1 MLIVKNIV
9 KKFHGK
15 KVIDDVSFD
24 VAPGQIVVFLG
35 QSGVGKSTILRVL
48 SNLESADAG
57 LMTLDDSSLS
67 SPTTT
72 VSAIANGDG
81 WIGDPEIK
89 KDFDFS
95 KVGMVF
101 QDFNLFAHL
110 TVEQNLTLPLTV
122 VAKKSKDEAK
132 KIAQEMLQRFEIG
145 SKATNYPIS
154 LSGGQKQRV
163 ALARALCMNPKLL
176 CLDEPTSALDP
187 QLTEQVAQIIAQ
199 LAEQKMMIVIA
210 THDIGLLQ
218 NLNCTI
224 HLMAHGKIIETATTA
239 QLQKSLDSFGKIK
252 NFMQGKIASE

>member
-24 VAPGQIVVFLG
+24 VAPGQIVVLLG

-48 SNLESADAG
+48 SNLEAIDAG
-57 LMTLDDSSLS
+57 SMILDEQQ
-67 SPTTT
+67 
-72 VSAIANGDG
+72 I
-81 WIGDPEIK
+81 
-89 KDFDFS
+89 DFS

-122 VAKKSKDEAK
+122 VAKKTEDDAK
-132 KIAQEMLQRFEIG
+132 KNAQEMLQRFEMG
-145 SKATNYPIS
+145 SKATNYPVS

-199 LAEQKMMIVIA
+199 LAAQKIMVVIA

-252 NFMQGKIASE
+252 NFMQGKTARE

>member
-24 VAPGQIVVFLG
+24 VAPGQIVVLLG

-48 SNLESADAG
+48 SNLEAIDAG
-57 LMTLDDSSLS
+57 SMILDEHISPS
-67 SPTTT
+67 SP
-72 VSAIANGDG
+72 ALN
-81 WIGDPEIK
+81 GDPEIK
-89 KDFDFS
+89 QDFDFS

-122 VAKKSKDEAK
+122 VAKKTEDDAK
-132 KIAQEMLQRFEIG
+132 KIAQEMLQRFEMG
-145 SKATNYPIS
+145 SKATNYPVS

-199 LAEQKMMIVIA
+199 LAAQKIMVVIA

-252 NFMQGKIASE
+252 NFMQGKTARE

>member
-24 VAPGQIVVFLG
+24 VAPGQIVILLG

-48 SNLESADAG
+48 SNLESLDAG
-57 LMTLDDSSLS
+57 SMTLDEQS
-67 SPTTT
+67 
-72 VSAIANGDG
+72 I
-81 WIGDPEIK
+81 
-89 KDFDFS
+89 DFS
-95 KVGMVF
+95 QVGMVF

-110 TVEQNLTLPLTV
+110 TVEQNLMLPLTV
-122 VAKKSKDEAK
+122 VAKKTEDDAK
-132 KIAQEMLQRFEIG
+132 KIAQEMLQRFEMDA
-145 SKATNYPIS
+145 KATNYPVS

-199 LAEQKMMIVIA
+199 LAAQKIMIVIA

-252 NFMQGKIASE
+252 NFMQGKSASQ